1 MKSDIYASYRAFT
14 DAYVP
19 LNTIEWALF
28 KNKLTLKRYKKGE
41 TIHYAG
47 DICDTLL
54 FIGSGLV
61 RLYIIDENGKDH
73 TWNICFNDENA
84 QMLNLFVVDYDS
96 FVNQT
101 ASQISFEVLED
112 CALLSLGYEEMQQMY
127 RQLKKSERFGR
138 LMAEMAYSYTHNLVI
153 DRLTKSAKERYEI
166 LMSRTPA
173 LLEKVPQ
180 YHIASYLGI
189 TPQHLS
195 RLRKNTALRDD
206 EPM

>member
-1 MKSDIYASYRAFT
+1 MKLDIYAAYREFA

-19 LNTIEWALF
+19 LNAIEWTLF
-28 KNKLTLKRYKKGE
+28 KNKLIPKRYKKGE

-47 DICDTLL
+47 DICDNLL
-54 FIGSGLV
+54 FIGHGLV

-73 TWNICFNDENA
+73 TWNICFNDKNA

-112 CALLSLGYEEMQQMY
+112 CELLSLGYDEMQQMY

-138 LMAEMAYSYTHNLVI
+138 LMAELAYSYMHNLVI
-153 DRLTKSAKERYEI
+153 DRLTKSAQERYEM
-166 LMSRTPA
+166 LMRQTPA
-173 LLEKVPQ
+173 LMDKVPQ

-195 RLRKNTALRDD
+195 RLKN